1 MPAAYSVDLLER
13 LLRAHDA
20 GLSDAEIARTTG
32 VSLRS
37 LGRWCARQAAGASL
51 LPNRSPGPA
60 RRLTPAQDA
69 LLIAQV
75 ADCPDATL
83 DEHRERLA
91 DEHGLVI
98 SRATTGR
105 ILPRHRLTRK
115 KRP

>member
-1 MPAAYSVDLLER
+1 MPAAYSSDLRER

-37 LGRWCARQAAGASL
+37 LGRWRARQVAGVSL
-51 LPNRSPGPA
+51 APKRSPGPP
-60 RRLTPAQDA
+60 RRLTPEQEGM
-69 LLIAQV
+69 LVAQV

-83 DEHRERLA
+83 DEHRTRLA
-91 DEHGLVI
+91 DAHGLVI

-105 ILPRHRLTRK
+105 ILQRHRLTLK
-115 KRP
+115 KSR